1 MPAKKSNRFKF
12 SRKLFVYLAIALGLV
27 GLFYFFKD
35 RFIVAW
41 VNGKP
46 VTRIAYVRELEKLA
60 KNQALDSLLTKQLI
74 KEEAAKQKVTVAKEE
89 VDEAMN
95 TISERA
101 TAQGTSLDELLA
113 AQGIT
118 LASVREEV
126 RLQKLL
132 ERMVGEITVAEE
144 QIKTYFE
151 DNKTTLYKDLTLEEV
166 RDDISEQLK
175 QQELINKIQELIGR
189 LQAEAQVIKWQ
200 K

>member
-1 MPAKKSNRFKF
+1 MPAKKSNRL
-12 SRKLFVYLAIALGLV
+12 SRKHFVYIAIAV
-27 GLFYFFKD
+27 GLIGLLYFFKD
-35 RFIVAW
+35 WFVVAW
-41 VNGKP
+41 VNGRP
-46 VTRIAYVRELEKLA
+46 ITRIAYVQELEKLA

-89 VDEAMN
+89 VGEAMN

-166 RDDISEQLK
+166 RDDISEQVK